1 MRRHTPS
8 LYTHHESP
16 NADDWSGSQG
26 PHTYGSSSSSTGS
39 LKRLSK
45 LKQRPSSS
53 LTQQTLHGRNYSDI
67 YNKFLRRYRSEPE
80 VDDQRHVYDN
90 HYSLRGMG
98 ALADG
103 LDSDDEDLSILA
115 ASGESDRA
123 SILMFDSEPLR
134 PETVEDRERLEWQ
147 TMLASVL
154 SGDVLRTEK
163 SRIATALETSND
175 ELSHMYEDIWMG
187 LRAKLRGRTVEE
199 ERKSLEERRLR
210 VADCVLDEILHF
222 RIDTTEATEDPY
234 EAALLQVNRVIHHL
248 DVAMSLYP
256 CLRAFYTDKPA
267 AQSKTFQARIDTLNA
282 WSNILS
288 SLRHET
294 ELLRRWTGNDN
305 LDVIQET
312 IGNTS
317 ETFGNPISSQ
327 PEASTFIDRLL
338 KEENVQRQF
347 EKGSMTTIHSLVG
360 AARDTQVNL
369 WRLFTEM
376 NLPTFETVLVP
387 LVSFATNL
395 SHHMLRV
402 RLEYARKLKDPEVL
416 IIDQMLE
423 DIKVKIGFA
432 CTLKRQYDAFLA
444 PDCNGNWNLPPCIIL
459 DYDRI
464 ILEALVF
471 FFKLIHWKLKSG
483 VKGIYFKETDIIESH
498 WATFQDVSLT
508 IAGGSAVVAE
518 ELWYVL
524 AYSRRRCYF
533 TLNQRSHK
541 QDDGPG
547 DKLFR
552 NSNPDASQRARPQR
566 GGRNSAARHFEGPE
580 RSIRGTDS

>member
-16 NADDWSGSQG
+16 NNEDWSGSQG
-26 PHTYGSSSSSTGS
+26 SHTYGSSSSGTGS

-45 LKQRPSSS
+45 LKQRPLSSF
-53 LTQQTLHGRNYSDI
+53 TQHTPRSRNYTDI
-67 YNKFLRRYRSEPE
+67 YDKFLRRYRSEPE
-80 VDDQRHVYDN
+80 ADEQRHVHDN
-90 HYSLRGMG
+90 HYFLRGMG
-98 ALADG
+98 VLADG
-103 LDSDDEDLSILA
+103 LDSDDEDSSILT

-123 SILMFDSEPLR
+123 STLMFDSEPIR

-175 ELSHMYEDIWMG
+175 ELSHIYEDIWIG
-187 LRAKLRGRTVEE
+187 LRAKPRSRTVEE

-210 VADCVLDEILHF
+210 VVDRVLEEVLHF
-222 RIDTTEATEDPY
+222 HVDTSEVTKDPY

-248 DVAMSLYP
+248 DVAVSLYP

-267 AQSKTFQARIDTLNA
+267 AQSKAFQARVDTLNS

-288 SLRHET
+288 SLQHET

-312 IGNTS
+312 FGNVS

-369 WRLFTEM
+369 WQLFTEM

-416 IIDQMLE
+416 IIDQVLE

-432 CTLKRQYDAFLA
+432 CTLKRQYDEFLT
-444 PDCNGNWNLPPCIIL
+444 PDSNGNWNLPPCITL

-518 ELWYVL
+518 ELWYVVL
-524 AYSRRRCYF
+524 HFKYRRYF

-541 QDDGPG
+541 QDDGPC

-552 NSNPDASQRARPQR
+552 NPNPYASRFTGSTRR
-566 GGRNSAARHFEGPE
+566 GRNDATCSIKGTK
-580 RSIRGTDS
+580 RSI

>member
-1 MRRHTPS
+1 MRRHAPS

-16 NADDWSGSQG
+16 NTDDWSSSQST
-26 PHTYGSSSSSTGS
+26 HTYASSSSATGS
-39 LKRLSK
+39 LKRSTK

-53 LTQQTLHGRNYSDI
+53 FTNNNSESHNYSDI
-67 YNKFLRRYRSEPE
+67 YDKFLRRYRSEPE
-80 VDDQRHVYDN
+80 VDDQRHLHDN

-98 ALADG
+98 APADG
-103 LDSDDEDLSILA
+103 LDSDDEDSSTLA

-123 SILMFDSEPLR
+123 SILMLDSEPIR

-163 SRIATALETSND
+163 TRIATALETSND
-175 ELSHMYEDIWMG
+175 ELKHMYEDIWIG
-187 LRAKLRGRTVEE
+187 LRAKLRSQTVEE
-199 ERKSLEERRLR
+199 ERKSLEERRMR
-210 VADCVLDEILHF
+210 VVDRVLDEVLHF
-222 RIDTTEATEDPY
+222 RVDTSEATKDPY
-234 EAALLQVNRVIHHL
+234 EAALLQVNRVVHHL
-248 DVAMSLYP
+248 DVAISLYP

-267 AQSKTFQARIDTLNA
+267 AQSKAFQARVDTLNS

-294 ELLRRWTGNDN
+294 ELLRRWTRNDS

-312 IGNTS
+312 IANAS
-317 ETFGNPISSQ
+317 ETFGNPITSQ

-338 KEENVQRQF
+338 KEENVQRRF
-347 EKGSMTTIHSLVG
+347 EKGSMTTIHALVG
-360 AARDTQVNL
+360 AARDTQVSR
-369 WRLFTEM
+369 WQLFTEM
-376 NLPTFETVLVP
+376 NLPTFETILVP

-432 CTLKRQYDAFLA
+432 CTLKRQYDTFLA
-444 PDCNGNWNLPPCIIL
+444 PDYSGNWSLPPCITL

-483 VKGIYFKETDIIESH
+483 VKSIYFKETDIIESH

-518 ELWYVL
+518 ELW
-524 AYSRRRCYF
+524 
-533 TLNQRSHK
+533 
-541 QDDGPG
+541 
-547 DKLFR
+547 
-552 NSNPDASQRARPQR
+552 
-566 GGRNSAARHFEGPE
+566 
-580 RSIRGTDS
+580 

>member
-26 PHTYGSSSSSTGS
+26 SHTYGTSSSTGS
-39 LKRLSK
+39 LKRPQK
-45 LKQRPSSS
+45 LKQRPASSS
-53 LTQQTLHGRNYSDI
+53 TQQTSHSRNYSDI

-80 VDDQRHVYDN
+80 VDDPRHVHDN
-90 HYSLRGMG
+90 QYFLRGMG
-98 ALADG
+98 APADG
-103 LDSDDEDLSILA
+103 LDSDDEDLSVMA

-123 SILMFDSEPLR
+123 SILMLDSEPIR

-163 SRIATALETSND
+163 SRIATALETTND
-175 ELSHMYEDIWMG
+175 ELSHMYEDIWIG

-199 ERKSLEERRLR
+199 ERMSLEERRLR
-210 VADCVLDEILHF
+210 VVDRVLDEVLHF
-222 RIDTTEATEDPY
+222 RVDTTEAMEDPY

-267 AQSKTFQARIDTLNA
+267 AQSKIFQARIDTLNA

-312 IGNTS
+312 IGS
-317 ETFGNPISSQ
+317 VSGTFGNPISGQ

-338 KEENVQRQF
+338 KEENVQRRF
-347 EKGSMTTIHSLVG
+347 EKGSMTTIHALVG

-369 WRLFTEM
+369 WQLFTEM

-444 PDCNGNWNLPPCIIL
+444 PDCNGNWALPPCITL

-524 AYSRRRCYF
+524 LYSHYRRYF

-547 DKLFR
+547 DKLF
-552 NSNPDASQRARPQR
+552 
-566 GGRNSAARHFEGPE
+566 
-580 RSIRGTDS
+580 

>member
-1 MRRHTPS
+1 MRRQAPS

-26 PHTYGSSSSSTGS
+26 SHAYTPSSSGTSS
-39 LKRLSK
+39 LKRSTK
-45 LKQRPSSS
+45 SKQRPPSSF
-53 LTQQTLHGRNYSDI
+53 TQQSPQSRNYSDI

-80 VDDQRHVYDN
+80 VDDQRHAHDS

-98 ALADG
+98 TPADG
-103 LDSDDEDLSILA
+103 ADSSDDDSSTLA
-115 ASGESDRA
+115 ASGESDRT
-123 SILMFDSEPLR
+123 SVLMLDAGPIR

-163 SRIATALETSND
+163 SRIATALETSYD
-175 ELSHMYEDIWMG
+175 ELSHMHEDIWIG

-199 ERKSLEERRLR
+199 ERKSLEECRLR
-210 VADCVLDEILHF
+210 VVDRVLDGVLHF
-222 RIDTTEATEDPY
+222 RVDTSEVTRDPY
-234 EAALLQVNRVIHHL
+234 EAALHQVNSVIHHL

-256 CLRAFYTDKPA
+256 CLRAFYTEKPV
-267 AQSKTFQARIDTLNA
+267 AQSKAFQARIDTLNS

-305 LDVIQET
+305 LDVIQQT
-312 IGNTS
+312 IGDVS

-338 KEENVQRQF
+338 KEENVQRRF
-347 EKGSMTTIHSLVG
+347 EKGSMTTIHALVG
-360 AARDTQVNL
+360 AARDTQVNR
-369 WRLFTEM
+369 WHLFTEM
-376 NLPTFETVLVP
+376 NLPTFETILVP

-444 PDCNGNWNLPPCIIL
+444 PDPSGNWSLPPCITL

-483 VKGIYFKETDIIESH
+483 VKSIYFKETDIIESH

-518 ELWYVL
+518 ELW
-524 AYSRRRCYF
+524 
-533 TLNQRSHK
+533 
-541 QDDGPG
+541 
-547 DKLFR
+547 
-552 NSNPDASQRARPQR
+552 
-566 GGRNSAARHFEGPE
+566 
-580 RSIRGTDS
+580 